1 MRSQPLAR
9 AILVLLLAS
18 TVALAGCT
26 QDAAEDEPG
35 ADDQGPGDEAPEPT
49 ADCDRAV
56 VPGEQDGQEGHV
68 LVLSCQGQGPERQS
82 GQLSCPEPEGAELQ
96 AGTDLAGGQITVAV
110 DDAGGT
116 EIGNAT
122 LPDTDTQ
129 RRDIPLETEQAQP
142 GDWTVT
148 VGLSEAYDGEHRA
161 ELWCPT
167 G

>member
-1 MRSQPLAR
+1 MRSSPLAR
-9 AILVLLLAS
+9 TLLVLLLAS
-18 TVALAGCT
+18 MLALAGCT
-26 QDAAEDEPG
+26 DQTPSDEPG
-35 ADDQGPGDEAPEPT
+35 EPDSPGEEPPGST

-68 LVLSCQGQGPERQS
+68 LVLSCKGQGPGRQS
-82 GQLSCPEPEGAELQ
+82 GGLSCPQPDGAELQ
-96 AGTDLAGGQITVAV
+96 AGTELAGGQITVAV

-116 EIGNAT
+116 EIANAT
-122 LPDTDTQ
+122 LPDTDKE
-129 RRDIPLETEQAQP
+129 RRTIPVDTDQARP

-148 VGLSEAYDGEHRA
+148 VRLSEAYDGEHRV